1 MKYASDFRQIARDAL
16 RGNWGVA
23 VLTGFV
29 APLLGAILWGGGG
42 GTIASSSSSSSGSN
56 FSDALSSWLGDNAIS
71 ILIAIVTALAIFVVI
86 YAIVIFIISGAAKF
100 GYAIFNLNLVD
111 GKEARFSDLF
121 SQFNRIGSGIIM
133 NLLMGIFTFL
143 WSLLFIIPGIIKIY
157 SYAMTPFILAEHPEL
172 SANSAITRS
181 REMMAGNKWRLFC
194 LLFSFIGWGLLICTP
209 FFIALVV
216 FFVMLYAQ
224 NIAMLPVAL
233 VFCGITFVLF
243 FVGELFLCPYQNAA
257 LAAFYR
263 DVSAGYDQTGPVLPS
278 EIIE

>member
-16 RGNWGVA
+16 RGNWRVA

-29 APLLGAILWGGGG
+29 APLVGATLWGGGG
-42 GTIASSSSSSSGSN
+42 SSGSSN
-56 FSDALSSWLGDNAIS
+56 SSGGESFSGALSSRLNEETLS
-71 ILIAIVTALAIFVVI
+71 LLVTIIIALAIFVVI
-86 YAIVIFIISGAAKF
+86 YAIVLFIISGAAKF

-121 SQFNRIGSGIIM
+121 SQFDRIGSGIIM
-133 NLLMGIFTFL
+133 NLLVGVFTFL
-143 WSLLFIIPGIIKIY
+143 WSLLFVIPGIIKSY

-172 SANSAITRS
+172 SENAAITRS
-181 REMMAGNKWRLFC
+181 REIMDGNKWRLFC
-194 LLFSFIGWGLLICTP
+194 LMLSFIGWSLLICGP
-209 FFIALVV
+209 FLVSLILLSVKFAIGVNIALTGT
-216 FFVMLYAQ
+216 L
-224 NIAMLPVAL
+224 I
-233 VFCGITFVLF
+233 FCGISFLLF

-263 DVSAGYDQTGPVLPS
+263 DVSRGYDQPNTVLPG